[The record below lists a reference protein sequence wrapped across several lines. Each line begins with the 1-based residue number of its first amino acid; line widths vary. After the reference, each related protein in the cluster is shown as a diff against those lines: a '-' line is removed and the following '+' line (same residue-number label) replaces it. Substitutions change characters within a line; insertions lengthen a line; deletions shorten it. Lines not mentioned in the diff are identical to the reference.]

1 MSIATPIPFLESD
14 KISQT
19 ISTPNTIEE
28 TPFNTHDIPEIKSV
42 NESEKGDASSKEEDS
57 SFDKFFE
64 TMKDSAEDLHKVSG
78 GVDEVIP
85 SPNFGNLFDPQDEVM
100 SRMFIGAAILA
111 ALRRNTL
118 FSVSGPSAV
127 LMAVF
132 YPIIYLAMVFTDMF
146 LFGNVKFAGE

>member
-1 MSIATPIPFLESD
+1 MAYTPIPFIES
-14 KISQT
+14 KLSQT
-19 ISTPNTIEE
+19 ISIPNTIPNKSE
-28 TPFNTHDIPEIKSV
+28 NDSKIK
-42 NESEKGDASSKEEDS
+42 DDDTSSKEEEDS
-57 SFDKFFE
+57 AFDDFFE
-64 TMKDSAEDLHKVSG
+64 SIKDSAEDLHKVSG
-78 GVDEVIP
+78 GVDEVVP

-146 LFGNVKFAGE
+146 LFGNVKFEGE